1 MAGFGNSKCS
11 TQHSTYEN
19 FEIWAP
25 LWLIISLSIVFP
37 NRQVEI
43 VSHIGQSFC
52 MKAQTDP
59 KFADVID
66 SIEYSPIATVISD
79 PNLRDNP
86 IVAVNEPFC
95 ELTQYPAEE
104 VLGRNCKFLAGE
116 QTEPWLTDK
125 IREGVINHRPV
136 MVEILN
142 YKRDGTPFR
151 NAVLVA
157 PIFDKADL
165 LRYFIGTQVE
175 LPEAN
180 WEMFSVR
187 KQQARSLVK
196 NLSKRQRQVLQKMAK
211 GERTK
216 QIAYELSLSEKTVE
230 MHRTLLFRKVGA
242 DNVADAVRV
251 AIDAGL

>member
-1 MAGFGNSKCS
+1 M
-11 TQHSTYEN
+11 
-19 FEIWAP
+19 IWSASALLDTECNP
-25 LWLIISLSIVFP
+25 AFHDDTFKTLASHWLFILYP
-37 NRQVEI
+37 NRQVAIEC
-43 VSHIGQSFC
+43 HGRHYNR
-52 MKAQTDP
+52 MKVQTDP
-59 KFADVID
+59 KFANVID

-86 IVAVNEPFC
+86 IVAVNNPFC
-95 ELTQYPAEE
+95 ELTQYPSEE

-116 QTEPWLTDK
+116 ETEPWLTDK

-157 PIFDKADL
+157 PIFDHSDA

-175 LPEAN
+175 LPEAG
-180 WEMFSVR
+180 WDILTGR
-187 KQQARSLVK
+187 KQKARSLVK
-196 NLSKRQRQVLQKMAK
+196 SLSKRQRQVLQKMAK

-216 QIAYELSLSEKTVE
+216 QIAFELSLSEKTVE

-242 DNVADAVRV
+242 DNVADAVRI